1 MKIRTL
7 LIQLCVSSLILFL
20 LVGCGKKSLKANL
33 SAEERMEYALE
44 LFKKG
49 DYLDAK
55 NQFKIITLSHSGNV
69 NADKAQFHLGEC
81 HYNIK
86 EYILSAN
93 EYERLIKIYPNSEY
107 VDDAKFKIGMSYN
120 KLSPKYS
127 LDQEYTLQS
136 IKEFQEFLE
145 DYPISDLFPQVEAK
159 LLESRDKL
167 AKKLYAAADQYR
179 RIGLP
184 QAGVIYFTMVL
195 ERYYDS
201 QYAPAAQ
208 YYLGE
213 CYRKMEKTNE
223 ALEAY
228 QTFIDKY
235 PQHEFAGRAESRVKD
250 LQRETS

>member
-1 MKIRTL
+1 MKLRTL
-7 LIQLCVSSLILFL
+7 IFPGILILVYLFS
-20 LVGCGKKSLKANL
+20 GCGKKSLQANL
-33 SAEERMEYALE
+33 PAEERMKYALE
-44 LFKKG
+44 LFDKG

-69 NADKAQFHLGEC
+69 NADKAQFYLGEC

-93 EYERLIKIYPNSEY
+93 EYERMIKIYPNSEF
-107 VDDAKFKIGMSYN
+107 VDDAKFKIGLSYY

-127 LDQEYTLQS
+127 LDQEYTQLS

-145 DYPISDLFPQVEAK
+145 DYPASDLFPEVEAK

-167 AKKLYAAADQYR
+167 AKKLFAAADQYR
-179 RIGLP
+179 RIGLYN
-184 QAGVIYFTMVL
+184 AGVIYFTMVL

-201 QYAPAAQ
+201 QYAPNSQ
-208 YYLGE
+208 FYLGE
-213 CYRKMEKTNE
+213 CYRKLKKSEE
-223 ALEAY
+223 AIEAF

-235 PQHEFAGRAESRVKD
+235 PQHEFAARAGDRLKELQKES
-250 LQRETS
+250 S